1 MYKLIFVNTLEHIQ
15 INRVRFY
22 VFTIPRF
29 IGKIVLSMNCYVHL
43 VSPLLLSVDPGISVS
58 AYMCEFCLK

>member
-1 MYKLIFVNTLEHIQ
+1 
-15 INRVRFY
+15 

-58 AYMCEFCLK
+58 AYMCEFCL